1 MIASFDLPA
10 LQVIKFPLAP
20 FIGIVSHINLCSNLI
35 LLLLNALLGRSSFS
49 LSTPRAFIYYAKH
62 SACLYFPYLFSLFA
76 P

>member
-35 LLLLNALLGRSSFS
+35 LLLLNAPPG
-49 LSTPRAFIYYAKH
+49 AFIIFAKH